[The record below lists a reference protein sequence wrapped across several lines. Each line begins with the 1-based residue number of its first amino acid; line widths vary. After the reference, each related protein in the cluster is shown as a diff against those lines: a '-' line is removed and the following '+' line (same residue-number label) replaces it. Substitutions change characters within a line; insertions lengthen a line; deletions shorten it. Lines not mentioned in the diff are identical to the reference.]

1 MELKT
6 ISQILR
12 LSEDRLAEYA
22 LGITPAIDL
31 NLFDRIVKSW
41 REHPTRLPVN
51 NTVVNALM
59 NFVINNYNKPDFK
72 LTVVTTPLAEGEL
85 GIVEWETTEH
95 GRHCATLR
103 KIDSELINNILIDL
117 QDGEAVDQVKLQISP
132 TDIPYMKELG
142 IYNVVAIPRNPAYVI
157 NELTSRFSGAMW
169 FDKIQEKTIILAG
182 VGGIGSYVGFLL
194 ARMNPKAMFIYDD
207 DVVEAANMSGQLY
220 GSDDIGIPKVDAL
233 ARTLNKFSMYNSV
246 FAIRDKFT
254 MESEATDIMICG
266 FDNMRARKDFFNK
279 WKAHVGNKPISE
291 RGHCLFID
299 GRLAAEELQVLC
311 IRGDDRY
318 HMNEYELHY
327 LFSDTQADA
336 TVCSYKQTTYM
347 ANMIGSIIVNLFT
360 NFVANEIVPLIRELP
375 FLTSYEA
382 DTMHF
387 KTEG

>member
-31 NLFDRIVKSW
+31 NLFDRIVRSW

-72 LTVVTTPLAEGEL
+72 LTVVTTPLAEGEF

-103 KIDSELINNILIDL
+103 KIDAELINNILIDL
-117 QDGEAVDQVKLQISP
+117 QDGEAVDQVELQISP
-132 TDIPYMKELG
+132 SDIPYMKELG